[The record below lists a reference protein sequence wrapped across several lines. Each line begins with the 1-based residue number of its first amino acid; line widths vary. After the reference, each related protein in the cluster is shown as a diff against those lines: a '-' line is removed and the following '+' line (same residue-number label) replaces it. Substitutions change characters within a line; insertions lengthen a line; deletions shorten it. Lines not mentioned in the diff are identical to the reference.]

1 MKEKEK
7 TFGEKR
13 VRVSFNPSDNS
24 EVDEVKKEFAALID
38 KAEKFK
44 EKDPRMAS
52 IIQTKLEEGSM
63 WFVKLLTV

>member
-1 MKEKEK
+1 MKEK

-13 VRVSFNPSDNS
+13 VRVSFNPSDNP

-63 WFVKLLTV
+63 WFIKLLTV